1 MILIL
6 KILGFILT
14 AISIFL
20 LGYIV
25 GVVKTEVKKNVN
37 YIDEVKR
44 TFIEFNR
51 GVTELNKWVKS
62 KSSENKFKIK

>member
-44 TFIEFNR
+44 TFIEFKR
-51 GVTELNKWVKS
+51 GVTELNRWVKS